1 MPDILSYRIPSKDK
15 VQQYGVFTSARKPFT
30 EGFYISN
37 ADKSAIYRFEEDE
50 NAKENKEE
58 PLFFSDRPPYSVS
71 KKEYLIG
78 AESLLNSFPIFNLRK
93 AVYGRIKITQFDSS
107 RCFELYNQ
115 LIEDHPNAFVYL
127 VSSPQFG
134 TWIGATP
141 EVLLSMHG
149 KQGYTMSLAG
159 TRKVGATVNDWEDKE
174 IEEQY
179 LVSEY
184 IQNRLLTQELQEI
197 EQHGP
202 FDMEAG
208 PVRHLRTDFSF
219 YSPDKNAMEIALE
232 LHPTPAVAGVPTK
245 VAQDLIATLE
255 PFHRDLYTGF
265 IGSISDEHSYLY
277 VNLRCCQIQ
286 DGKAFLYLGGGYT
299 SQSIPE
305 DEWEETENKARTLL
319 NSIEKVNPS

>member
-1 MPDILSYRIPSKDK
+1 MPDILAYRIPKK
-15 VQQYGVFTSARKPFT
+15 EQVLKFGFFVQARLPFAD
-30 EGFYISN
+30 GFYISN
-37 ADKSAIYRFEEDE
+37 HNKSAIYRFEEDE
-50 NAKENKEE
+50 TCERNTDE
-58 PLFFSDRPPYSVS
+58 PFFFSDRPPYAVS

-93 AVYGRIKITQFDSS
+93 AVYGRIKSTHFDSS
-107 RCFELYNQ
+107 KCFELYNQ

-149 KQGYTMSLAG
+149 RQGYTMSLAG
-159 TRKVGATVNDWEDKE
+159 TRKVGAGVNDWEEKE
-174 IEEQY
+174 MEEQY

-202 FDMEAG
+202 FDMDAG
-208 PVRHLRTDFSF
+208 PVKHLRTDFSF
-219 YSPDKNAMEIALE
+219 YSPEKNAMEIALE

-265 IGSISDEHSYLY
+265 IGSVSDDHSYIY

-286 DGKAFLYLGGGYT
+286 ADKAFLYLGGGYT
-299 SQSIPE
+299 NQSIPE